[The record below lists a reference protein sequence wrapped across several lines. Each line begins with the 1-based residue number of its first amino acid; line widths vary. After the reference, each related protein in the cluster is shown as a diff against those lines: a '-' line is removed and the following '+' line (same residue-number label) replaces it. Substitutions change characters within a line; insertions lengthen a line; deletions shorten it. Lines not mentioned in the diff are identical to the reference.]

1 MAAECSQ
8 LSAPPRIVPRRD
20 HLAFDP
26 TLSLEQPAH
35 SADINAD
42 ILALPQ
48 GNSERLLLF
57 QNFCAGWSHCYICIR
72 VQHLPASLHCLSSL
86 LLFPVLFL
94 RASII
99 NFLHADLYCSL
110 FPGNLRRGFFS
121 GSAVTNPLIA
131 MQEPWVQSLGQEDT
145 LEEAMATHSTILA

>member
-57 QNFCAGWSHCYICIR
+57 QNFCAGCFSTMVAAHIEFFTSG
-72 VQHLPASLHCLSSL
+72 V
-86 LLFPVLFL
+86 
-94 RASII
+94 
-99 NFLHADLYCSL
+99 LHAC
-110 FPGNLRRGFFS
+110 
-121 GSAVTNPLIA
+121 
-131 MQEPWVQSLGQEDT
+131 
-145 LEEAMATHSTILA
+145 